1 MINFNED
8 LSLKQ
13 IIKIIIPIL
22 FLLSAIVIYSLVIKP
37 SLNEIEAMEESIK
50 EKNEAISELAEDS
63 TESDELEYDT
73 AAEIKAYD
81 NYIDFF
87 TEELI
92 NKKFKYGSI
101 VPKQL
106 DNDEVI

>member
-37 SLNEIEAMEESIK
+37 SLNEIEAMEEGIK
-50 EKNEAISELAEDS
+50 EKNEAIAELA
-63 TESDELEYDT
+63 
-73 AAEIKAYD
+73 
-81 NYIDFF
+81 
-87 TEELI
+87 
-92 NKKFKYGSI
+92 
-101 VPKQL
+101 
-106 DNDEVI
+106 